1 MNFLAFKN
9 FPRLIFATSI
19 FVVCSCADEN
29 LFTDNTSEKT
39 KKGEEYTVLMSQGKN
54 TRLDMVAKNSWSD
67 LQMNW
72 STNDKLAVYT
82 TTCCVVN
89 NVAASYDCVR
99 NGIFSV
105 DVNSE
110 NGSFTPSTNAMFKG
124 SVTGTPVA
132 GSYMYAIYPWNER
145 YTETIANVDGKCNF
159 TFGELDFKNQTQQVA
174 TLSDISM
181 SDVSNL
187 CVLGGSGIVNQENI
201 DTKTLPNVKM
211 DMLVPMFR
219 IQVKVPAEKRADGK
233 FSHPTRAQFSGQDAC
248 FFSKGRIECENHF
261 LRVEGAGEKTSYF
274 ELTLGN
280 GDTGEYSTSGLNNPI
295 VYEVPFSSLSNNQKK
310 AEDGKYD
317 YVITKEEDGYYMH
330 LDLYI
335 AMPPVAVDRHI
346 TAPDGMTVSYEELR
360 RRLSV
365 IVFTRVDDGVSTTS
379 DDVIP
384 TNFDEFVYSM
394 KMVGEGAKEYVA
406 GKCFS
411 FNYTE
416 QPDDK
421 SILLNGDWQGE
432 MIDTNRGR
440 AYWGQGYAGE
450 NLNSV
455 DFYGLRDYMKMNFE
469 ACKPQ
474 GINLKLFYNK
484 NGNYERIDVNDND
497 LQETTKAMFV
507 NEVQEHLV
515 SDMSQHYN
523 GNNYYVAEG
532 IENLVFFAYTNG
544 KYEVYTGETTYDAA
558 SKNYYGTVNG
568 SRQQLYFHLIESPDK
583 SELNKS
589 NSDFC
594 IKDNGTYSY
603 KKCKYVMPIDDMLS
617 INFSLFV
624 TNSQQTNYDGKK
636 GVICNGIIDRGTEVT
651 YDYVKNPGDLWYE
664 SNGNTGNANTGNW
677 AGNLYTESVGKSFYS
692 TLGNYSLAYDAYAK
706 NDGTSMF
713 FRNGKNLSYKDVD
726 FKNLC
731 IVKSNFNYVTYNTP
745 KARYGNFKVYLGES
759 FDLFKGNRNL
769 GDVES
774 QRRFS
779 KVYGIYHYEGGA
791 TFPLGR
797 LAYNMVPAN
806 FEDYNIIYVDAT
818 HLRLSA
824 LDPKTKVDSSNKV
837 NYTCRATNWLFKK
850 Q

>member
-1 MNFLAFKN
+1 
-9 FPRLIFATSI
+9 
-19 FVVCSCADEN
+19 
-29 LFTDNTSEKT
+29 
-39 KKGEEYTVLMSQGKN
+39 
-54 TRLDMVAKNSWSD
+54 
-67 LQMNW
+67 
-72 STNDKLAVYT
+72 
-82 TTCCVVN
+82 
-89 NVAASYDCVR
+89 
-99 NGIFSV
+99 
-105 DVNSE
+105 
-110 NGSFTPSTNAMFKG
+110 
-124 SVTGTPVA
+124 
-132 GSYMYAIYPWNER
+132 
-145 YTETIANVDGKCNF
+145 
-159 TFGELDFKNQTQQVA
+159 
-174 TLSDISM
+174 
-181 SDVSNL
+181 
-187 CVLGGSGIVNQENI
+187 
-201 DTKTLPNVKM
+201 
-211 DMLVPMFR
+211 ML
-219 IQVKVPAEKRADGK
+219 
-233 FSHPTRAQFSGQDAC
+233 
-248 FFSKGRIECENHF
+248 
-261 LRVEGAGEKTSYF
+261 
-274 ELTLGN
+274 
-280 GDTGEYSTSGLNNPI
+280 
-295 VYEVPFSSLSNNQKK
+295 
-310 AEDGKYD
+310 
-317 YVITKEEDGYYMH
+317 
-330 LDLYI
+330 
-335 AMPPVAVDRHI
+335 
-346 TAPDGMTVSYEELR
+346 
-360 RRLSV
+360 
-365 IVFTRVDDGVSTTS
+365 
-379 DDVIP
+379 
-384 TNFDEFVYSM
+384 
-394 KMVGEGAKEYVA
+394 
-406 GKCFS
+406 
-411 FNYTE
+411 
-416 QPDDK
+416 
-421 SILLNGDWQGE
+421 
-432 MIDTNRGR
+432 DTNRGR

-474 GINLKLFYNK
+474 GINLKLFYSK

-583 SELNKS
+583 SELNKD

-594 IKDNGTYSY
+594 IMDNGTYSY

-624 TNSQQTNYDGKK
+624 TNSQQTNYNGKK

-713 FRNGKNLSYKDVD
+713 FRNGGNLSYKDID

-745 KARYGNFKVYLGES
+745 KARYGNFKIYLGES
-759 FDLFKGNRNL
+759 FDLFDGNRNL

-779 KVYGIYHYEGGA
+779 KVYGIYHYDGGA